1 MNLSFLES
9 ESESFVNPKNGS
21 KVPSLEMN
29 RIPFLKKVLTFLR
42 VHPPAIT
49 VFCQVKCN
57 YSGVTGALRV
67 EVLLFK
73 IHSPEIKFQLR
84 TLSLGDEVPGN
95 SKKAE

>member
-49 VFCQVKCN
+49 VFRQVKCN

-67 EVLLFK
+67 EVFVF
-73 IHSPEIKFQLR
+73 S
-84 TLSLGDEVPGN
+84 
-95 SKKAE
+95 